1 MRPAMKLTRKLIG
14 LQWRE
19 RSSLSNIFEL
29 IDDGLDCLGLHCA
42 FVKLQPV
49 QWPGVHLPRWE
60 SGRFQWSRSDYA
72 PIPVGLPAT
81 VPHVPASAGPDVA
94 KHMRGDIFQPPRQVY
109 ERLAACDVSLTLY
122 LSAQVL
128 CGASPKLSH
137 RSLRHPLRDSYPDGL
152 PFRRHRNSDQKP
164 FSLLVTTKSRQSL
177 WAAHELKI
185 AAQQTRS
192 IKMQRNTTRFACL

>member
-81 VPHVPASAGPDVA
+81 VPHVPASTGPDCGEAYEGRHFPAAAPGLGVPTFLPPKIPA
-94 KHMRGDIFQPPRQVY
+94 KD
-109 ERLAACDVSLTLY
+109 
-122 LSAQVL
+122 
-128 CGASPKLSH
+128 
-137 RSLRHPLRDSYPDGL
+137 
-152 PFRRHRNSDQKP
+152 
-164 FSLLVTTKSRQSL
+164 L
-177 WAAHELKI
+177 WG
-185 AAQQTRS
+185 
-192 IKMQRNTTRFACL
+192 

>member
-60 SGRFQWSRSDYA
+60 SGRFQW
-72 PIPVGLPAT
+72 GLF
-81 VPHVPASAGPDVA
+81 GP
-94 KHMRGDIFQPPRQVY
+94 Y
-109 ERLAACDVSLTLY
+109 
-122 LSAQVL
+122 
-128 CGASPKLSH
+128 
-137 RSLRHPLRDSYPDGL
+137 
-152 PFRRHRNSDQKP
+152 
-164 FSLLVTTKSRQSL
+164 TK
-177 WAAHELKI
+177 
-185 AAQQTRS
+185 
-192 IKMQRNTTRFACL
+192 NTTLRSMPPGLKGLGTNLARLVKEVELLRTNPD

>member
-29 IDDGLDCLGLHCA
+29 IDDGLDCLGLQCA

-49 QWPGVHLPRWE
+49 QWSGVHLPRWE

-81 VPHVPASAGPDVA
+81 VPHVPASAAPGLGVPTFLPPKIPA
-94 KHMRGDIFQPPRQVY
+94 K
-109 ERLAACDVSLTLY
+109 
-122 LSAQVL
+122 
-128 CGASPKLSH
+128 
-137 RSLRHPLRDSYPDGL
+137 DS
-152 PFRRHRNSDQKP
+152 S
-164 FSLLVTTKSRQSL
+164 
-177 WAAHELKI
+177 E
-185 AAQQTRS
+185 
-192 IKMQRNTTRFACL
+192 

>member
-1 MRPAMKLTRKLIG
+1 MKLTRKLIG

-72 PIPVGLPAT
+72 PIRPIWPVHEKYNVKEYAT
-81 VPHVPASAGPDVA
+81 RIERAGD
-94 KHMRGDIFQPPRQVY
+94 QPRQVGQRGRVA
-109 ERLAACDVSLTLY
+109 ED
-122 LSAQVL
+122 
-128 CGASPKLSH
+128 
-137 RSLRHPLRDSYPDGL
+137 
-152 PFRRHRNSDQKP
+152 KP
-164 FSLLVTTKSRQSL
+164 
-177 WAAHELKI
+177 
-185 AAQQTRS
+185 
-192 IKMQRNTTRFACL
+192 